1 MQSSHDVSGSKE
13 NSTILMHIKIEI
25 EIEIMDKNLKGKEE
39 EAGCTC
45 VCIIRYL
52 IMRTILKKSGRITA
66 SYSPPFPSPNILTHY
81 PQTSQSSFKI

>member
-1 MQSSHDVSGSKE
+1 
-13 NSTILMHIKIEI
+13 MHIKIEI

-39 EAGCTC
+39 EGGCTW

-52 IMRTILKKSGRITA
+52 IMRTILKNSGRTTA
-66 SYSPPFPSPNILTHY
+66 SYSPPFPSPNILIHY